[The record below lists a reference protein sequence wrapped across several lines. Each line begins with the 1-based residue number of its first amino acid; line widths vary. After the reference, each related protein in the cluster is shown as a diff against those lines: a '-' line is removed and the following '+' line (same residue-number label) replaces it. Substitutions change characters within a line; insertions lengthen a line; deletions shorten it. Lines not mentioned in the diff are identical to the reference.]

1 MGWVFSLHDEVRD
14 KGARLNC
21 SHMTQTSSAQL
32 QPSPATSSHYRKS
45 LALSPVP
52 GWITPVTHCWTA
64 CAVLWKNMFRAE
76 AHSVFQED
84 YYICSL
90 KLQWL
95 KKKNLTGKKKS
106 NILIVKNR
114 RHFTMFPEPF
124 LSQKLSTWPS
134 LGGVSYFIKQGTN
147 YFPAKATSSI
157 AKHAAVT
164 AAQRKS

>member
-1 MGWVFSLHDEVRD
+1 M
-14 KGARLNC
+14 
-21 SHMTQTSSAQL
+21 
-32 QPSPATSSHYRKS
+32 QPEIAM
-45 LALSPVP
+45 
-52 GWITPVTHCWTA
+52 I
-64 CAVLWKNMFRAE
+64 
-76 AHSVFQED
+76 
-84 YYICSL
+84 
-90 KLQWL
+90 
-95 KKKNLTGKKKS
+95 KKKNLTGRKKS

-147 YFPAKATSSI
+147 YFPAKATSST